1 MPKPP
6 DCQLK
11 YSILLKSSFY
21 PILFQKNFDDTY
33 FIGDSPPPLSAT
45 QKAYADNYTKAEC

>member
-1 MPKPP
+1 M
-6 DCQLK
+6 
-11 YSILLKSSFY
+11 I
-21 PILFQKNFDDTY
+21 FQQNFDDTY